1 MGLAGE
7 SDMPTF
13 CAAGAAAVNHAIALA
28 ALPPSRYSAGM
39 KTVSSSAVLPCTP
52 DTFWKIFLDERYT
65 RALYLDELGFR
76 ELTVVELTDSARKL
90 RVVPKVNLP
99 GPLQKLVGDS
109 FGYEEHGTLDRARN
123 EWTWRMVPKKE
134 IIATR
139 GRTRIEPAGDGQ
151 CRRSDEVTIEGKIFG
166 LGGIIESTAEKEVR
180 ASSQKELAFFKRW
193 LEQHGAA

>member
-1 MGLAGE
+1 
-7 SDMPTF
+7 
-13 CAAGAAAVNHAIALA
+13 
-28 ALPPSRYSAGM
+28 M
-39 KTVSSSAVLPCTP
+39 KTVTGTTALPCTP
-52 DTFWKIFLDERYT
+52 DTFWKIFLDAGYT
-65 RALYLDELGFR
+65 RALFLEELGHR
-76 ELTVVELTDSARKL
+76 ELEVLELTNASRKI

-139 GRTRIEPAGDGQ
+139 GKVRLEALADGG
-151 CRRSDEVTIEGKIFG
+151 CRRHDEVIIEGKIFG

-180 ASSQKELAFFKRW
+180 ASSAKEHAFFLRW
-193 LEQHGAA
+193 LERHPAA